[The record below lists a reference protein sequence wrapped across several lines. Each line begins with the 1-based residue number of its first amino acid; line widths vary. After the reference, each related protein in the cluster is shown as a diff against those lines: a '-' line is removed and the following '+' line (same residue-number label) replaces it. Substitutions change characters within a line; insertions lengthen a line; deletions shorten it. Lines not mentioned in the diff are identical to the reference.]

1 MAIWSCGGVLCIE
14 EMLDSSMGVVI
25 DDTCLIRC
33 CCCGYLQYV
42 VEPRVFDNPA
52 SIEVEGDASSATYPL
67 ALAAISGGTVTVR
80 NVGSASLQGDQYFA
94 DD

>member
-1 MAIWSCGGVLCIE
+1 MISCGELVMWRALHFTDTGCC
-14 EMLDSSMGVVI
+14 VVI
-25 DDTCLIRC
+25 DDTCLSQC
-33 CCCGYLQYV
+33 CCYGYLQYV

-80 NVGSASLQGDQYFA
+80 NVGSASLQGDQYSA